1 MGLRKELAMMKLIET
16 LLARFQR
23 KADGE
28 PDAFEKRLQSMTAP
42 RRPSLHHH
50 QSAPHLFRREPSHA

>member
-23 KADGE
+23 RAEGE
-28 PDAFEKRLQSMTAP
+28 SDAFERRLQSMTTP
-42 RRPSLHHH
+42 RHTRVQHNHP
-50 QSAPHLFRREPSHA
+50 APHLFRREPGHA